1 MPKKLNVWTCCTNG
15 SELAGRRVMPTVGL
29 GPCNIRDARIIDES
43 IELLQLY
50 KVVEVYKNLVTEI
63 VQ

>member
-29 GPCNIRDARIIDES
+29 GPGNIRDARIIDES

>member
-1 MPKKLNVWTCCTNG
+1 
-15 SELAGRRVMPTVGL
+15 MPTVGL
-29 GPCNIRDARIIDES
+29 GPGNIRDAHIIDES

-50 KVVEVYKNLVTEI
+50 KVVKVYKNLVTEI